1 MYDVRTIH
9 LHIIFDSLITLL
21 RINQIILLM
30 QFANISVYYVIAQ
43 HFTEIALRLN
53 LSSLIIQ
60 QMKYES
66 IILTKSIYLYTRTL
80 FYQNLHL
87 CSKLLQVQ

>member
-1 MYDVRTIH
+1 MYDDRTIH
-9 LHIIFDSLITLL
+9 LHVIFDSLITLL

-30 QFANISVYYVIAQ
+30 QFANLSVYYAIAQ
-43 HFTEIALRLN
+43 HFTEITLRLN

-66 IILTKSIYLYTRTL
+66 MILTKNIYLYTRTL

-87 CSKLLQVQ
+87 CFKLLQAR